1 MHKHGGA
8 KLIKASTSSAGKD
21 AAQRRHTV
29 LHVDD
34 DPNDTELLRAA
45 SNAAKTTFSLHNV
58 QDGDEALAYLNGE
71 GPYADRTLYPIP
83 TLILLDL
90 KMPRATGFEV
100 LHWIRQHPQAGSI
113 PVVVLSGSELQDDIR
128 RAYDVGANSYLV
140 KPLGFESLVSMVKD
154 IDVTWLQPFGC

>member
-1 MHKHGGA
+1 
-8 KLIKASTSSAGKD
+8 
-21 AAQRRHTV
+21 
-29 LHVDD
+29 
-34 DPNDTELLRAA
+34 LLRAA
-45 SNAAKTTFSLHNV
+45 ANAAKATFILHNV
-58 QDGDEALAYLNGE
+58 QDGDLALAYLNAE
-71 GPYADRTLYPIP
+71 GPYADRATYPLP

-100 LHWIRQHPQAGSI
+100 LHWIRQHPQVGSI

-140 KPLGFESLVSMVKD
+140 KPLGFESLVNMVKD